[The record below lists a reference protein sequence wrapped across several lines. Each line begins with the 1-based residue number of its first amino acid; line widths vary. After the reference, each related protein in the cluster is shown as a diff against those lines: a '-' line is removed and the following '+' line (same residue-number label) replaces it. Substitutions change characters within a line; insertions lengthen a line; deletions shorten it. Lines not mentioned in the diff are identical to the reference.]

1 MTMRKISANLLAAA
15 LAVNTMLCM
24 PMASVSAANAYEF
37 ENGTIFDTGENET
50 KVVSLSDASG
60 GKAVDL
66 RDGGDA
72 VTLTVDA
79 ENAGN
84 HRLTIRY
91 SQPYDEA
98 GKYQNVIVNGANA
111 GQILCGYTGD
121 GTFSTVSISAN
132 LKKGSNTVTVEG
144 SWGWSILDSLTVEEA
159 LVSTSVSAKLSN
171 PNASAQAQSLYSFLC
186 DTYGNYTLSGQQEYT
201 WMGSEDYEFEIIRNA
216 SGRLPAV
223 RGLDYMGDDFAGCNR
238 RAISWYKQG
247 GIVTICWHC
256 GSDFRG
262 SHTESLESNLDWS
275 KALTPGTSEYN
286 NLIAGM
292 DKGAKALLELK
303 EAGVPVVWRPFHEF
317 DGKWFWWGKG
327 GGENFK
333 KLWQIMYDRYTN
345 YWGLDNLI
353 WNLGYCGDVNSGW
366 YPGDAYV
373 DIIGADTY
381 VNHTDSLVNMYQK
394 TAQIAQKPV
403 CLHENGPIPDPDKM
417 AADNAD
423 WLWFMTWH
431 TSFIDS
437 HAINTA
443 SYIDHVYNSE
453 HILTLDELPDIYHYQ
468 GNAGDDGGDD
478 TGNDND
484 SNVIPEDGV
493 YELEKGKIADVG
505 ENRTEVV
512 SLSGASG
519 GKAVDLRDEGDAVSV
534 TVQAENAGAYR
545 INIRYSQPYDENG
558 KYQNVIVNDKNAGQ
572 ICCEQTGESQ
582 FAEAVISANLNAGS
596 NTITIE
602 GAWGWTLLDCLT
614 IEEGSLMG
622 DVNADGA
629 FNVADIVLMQK
640 WLLAKPDA
648 VLADAAAGDLCAD
661 GTLNA
666 FDLAMMKKRI
676 VQDRS

>member
-1 MTMRKISANLLAAA
+1 MTMRKTSANLLAAA

-37 ENGTIFDTGENET
+37 ENGTISDTGENET

-111 GQILCGYTGD
+111 GQILCDYTND
-121 GTFSTVSISAN
+121 GMFSTVSVSAN

-186 DTYGNYTLSGQQEYT
+186 DTYGNYTLSGQQEST

-262 SHTESLESNLDWS
+262 SHTESMETNLDWS
-275 KALTPGTSEYN
+275 KALTPGTNEYN

-327 GGENFK
+327 GPENFK

-353 WNLGYCGDVNSGW
+353 WSLGYCGDVNSGW

-381 VNHTDSLVNMYQK
+381 VNHTDSLVNMYQR

-437 HAINTA
+437 HAINTV
-443 SYIDHVYNSE
+443 SYINHVYNSE

-468 GNAGDDGGDD
+468 GNTGDDGGDD

-484 SNVIPEDGV
+484 SDVIPEDGV
-493 YELEKGKIADVG
+493 YELEKGTITDTG
-505 ENRTEVV
+505 ENVTAVV
-512 SLSGASG
+512 SLTGASG
-519 GKAVDLRDEGDAVSV
+519 GKAVDLRDEGDAVSI
-534 TVQAENAGAYR
+534 TVQAANAGSHR
-545 INIRYSQPYDENG
+545 IRIRYSQPYDENG
-558 KYQNVIVNDKNAGQ
+558 KYQNVIVNGKNAGQ
-572 ICCEQTGESQ
+572 ICCEQTGENQ

-602 GAWGWTLLDCLT
+602 GVWGWTLLDSLT

-622 DVNADGA
+622 DVNADGT
-629 FNVADIVLMQK
+629 FSMADIVLMQK

-661 GTLNA
+661 GILNA
-666 FDLAMMKKRI
+666 FDLVMMKKRI
-676 VQDRS
+676 VQNHS